1 MEQYRKPMNGRVRT
15 LVWTI
20 AIGIL
25 WAGCSPG
32 EREPTTIAFWAF
44 GAEGENVQKLMPEFE
59 RRNPGLR
66 VRVQMVPWTA
76 AHEKLLTAYASN
88 STPDI
93 CQLGNTWIPELKMLD
108 GIEPLNPWIDR
119 SRTINDT
126 SYFPGIWDTNILDS
140 LVYGIP
146 WYVDTRV
153 LFYRSDL
160 LAEAG
165 YPRPPSSWS
174 EWFDLCAKLKRLHP
188 DEYAVFFSTHNE
200 FAPPL
205 ILGLQKGAKLLRD
218 GNLYGDFSAPEF
230 RDALRTFHTF
240 FAKGWAPTKTAQIV
254 NVYQSFAEG
263 FFAMYITG
271 PWNIGEFIRRL
282 PPEMQDKWMT
292 APLPGPEGGVGA
304 SLAGGASLVMFKN
317 SKYKPEVWKLIEYL
331 SEPEV
336 QLEFYHRVG
345 DLPARKEAWGDSTLR
360 TNRYATAFFEQLKNV
375 VATPKIPEWEQ
386 IAQKLREYAE
396 LVSMDVM
403 TVDAAT
409 TALDRAVDLIL
420 EKRRWVVEHAK

>member
-1 MEQYRKPMNGRVRT
+1 MNGRLQALL
-15 LVWTI
+15 LVT
-20 AIGIL
+20 AVGFL

-32 EREPTTIAFWAF
+32 ERDKTTVTFWAF
-44 GAEGENVQKLMPEFE
+44 GAEGENVQKLIPEFE
-59 RRNPGLR
+59 RRNPDLR

-88 STPDI
+88 STPDM

-108 GIEPLNPWIDR
+108 AIEPLDSWIQR
-119 SRTINDT
+119 SGAIRDT
-126 SYFPGIWDTNILDS
+126 SYFPGIWDTNVLDS

-165 YPRPPSSWS
+165 YPLPPRSWS
-174 EWFDLCAKLKRLHP
+174 EWFDACAKLKRLYP
-188 DEYAVFFSTHNE
+188 DDYGAFFSTHNE

-205 ILGLQKGAKLLRD
+205 ILGIQKGAKLLKD
-218 GNLYGDFSAPEF
+218 GNTYSDFSGPEF
-230 RDALRTFHTF
+230 REALRTFHAF
-240 FAKGWAPTKTAQIV
+240 FKNGWAPAKTAQIV

-263 FFAMYITG
+263 LFAMYITG
-271 PWNIGEFIRRL
+271 PWNIGEFSRRL
-282 PPEMQDKWMT
+282 PQEMQDKWMT
-292 APLPGPEGGVGA
+292 APLPGPDGTMGA
-304 SLAGGASLVMFKN
+304 SLAGGSSLVMFKN
-317 SKYKPEVWKLIEYL
+317 SNNKPAVWKLIEYL

-336 QLEFYHRVG
+336 QLEFYRRVG
-345 DLPARKEAWGDSTLR
+345 DLPARREAWSDSALAM
-360 TNRYATAFFEQLKNV
+360 NKYASAFFQQLSNV

-386 IAQKLREYAE
+386 IVQKLREYAE

-403 TVDAAT
+403 TVDDAT
-409 TALDRAVDLIL
+409 TALDRAVDLML
-420 EKRRWVVEHAK
+420 EKRRWMVHNAK